1 MKIRFRM
8 PSLKKKIAARLSVKR
23 YVRQSLGLKAPRG
36 WGWITNPRR
45 ALYNRVYTR
54 TTGGCGSLLVAA
66 VVGLFLMR

>member
-54 TTGGCGSLLVAA
+54 TTGGCGSLWVAA